1 MLVLSRKVGEQIL
14 IGDSVVVT
22 VVRIN
27 PQEVRI
33 GIKAPGECE
42 IVRTE
47 LIAASQAKEPALGR

>member
-1 MLVLSRKVGEQIL
+1 
-14 IGDSVVVT
+14 VT

-33 GIKAPGECE
+33 GIKAPNQVE

-47 LIAASQAKEPALGR
+47 LVATSHGRNERALGH